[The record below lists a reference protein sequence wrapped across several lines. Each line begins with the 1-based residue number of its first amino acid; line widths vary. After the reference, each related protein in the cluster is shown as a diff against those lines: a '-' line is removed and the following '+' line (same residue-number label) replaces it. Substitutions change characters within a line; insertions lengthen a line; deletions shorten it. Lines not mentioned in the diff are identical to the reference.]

1 MLTEVGGIGGSV
13 NITGASGLVV
23 IGAPGHGNCAANV
36 ISGALVLK
44 DNTDGVVAINNR
56 VGSLVAANN
65 SGSGPYSGDNTT
77 ISGNHQ

>member
-1 MLTEVGGIGGSV
+1 M
-13 NITGASGLVV
+13 
-23 IGAPGHGNCAANV
+23 
-36 ISGALVLK
+36 LK